1 MFKYFRKSVSE
12 GFGGG
17 GFYRD
22 PKGEIGNGMSLR
34 PTGEYAPD
42 G

>member
-1 MFKYFRKSVSE
+1 MFKYFRKP
-12 GFGGG
+12 GYNGGGG
-17 GFYRD
+17 GFYED
-22 PKGEIGNGMSLR
+22 PNGEIGDGMPLR